1 VLPQLTCR
9 NTRVCLFVS
18 FSSVCPEC
26 LGKSFVFMFG
36 VLNDKTAPK
45 KKSSLTQLEVGAVR
59 IRAVYEVCRGRA
71 RGVEGR
77 VLKKAAL
84 IAQICSKENEKR
96 KTIKQ

>member
-1 VLPQLTCR
+1 M
-9 NTRVCLFVS
+9 
-18 FSSVCPEC
+18 
-26 LGKSFVFMFG
+26 FVFMFG

-45 KKSSLTQLEVGAVR
+45 KKPSLTQLEVGAVR

>member
-1 VLPQLTCR
+1 
-9 NTRVCLFVS
+9 
-18 FSSVCPEC
+18 
-26 LGKSFVFMFG
+26 
-36 VLNDKTAPK
+36 
-45 KKSSLTQLEVGAVR
+45 VR

>member
-1 VLPQLTCR
+1 
-9 NTRVCLFVS
+9 
-18 FSSVCPEC
+18 
-26 LGKSFVFMFG
+26 MFG

-45 KKSSLTQLEVGAVR
+45 KMSSLTQLEVGAVR

-84 IAQICSKENEKR
+84 IAQICSKEMRNGKRLNNE
-96 KTIKQ
+96 